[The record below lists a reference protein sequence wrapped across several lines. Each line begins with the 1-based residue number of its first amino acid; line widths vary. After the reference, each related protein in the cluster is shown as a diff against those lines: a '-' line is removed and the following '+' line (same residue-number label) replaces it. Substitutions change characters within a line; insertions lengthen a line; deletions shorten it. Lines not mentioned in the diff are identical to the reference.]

1 MTWRIFNYK
10 KLLLSF
16 AVCVGVLV
24 VVGII
29 LIPQRQVAPWRNK
42 LENYKNHPQLEIKE
56 YLKLEND
63 ARKLENDART
73 TLVQAFGPLVAA
85 VSAVIAAIGAV
96 YVYRQYRRAQE
107 WRKGDLAAALM
118 ERLESDEELA
128 FACQALDWGTG
139 PIMVP
144 ERYRPLMKQ
153 FNMPNEAVLDHEP
166 DILALA
172 LKPFLNTA
180 TVNSAKGL
188 IYRHCF
194 DKLFNH
200 IQNIGRLV
208 ASDQVTIDGLDG
220 LDYWLRRIAS
230 YEYAP
235 ENLRQEIFQPALA
248 IFGYHKIPEL
258 GRKLAVVDWS
268 VYDRCRN
275 TGVAGQ

>member
-1 MTWRIFNYK
+1 
-10 KLLLSF
+10 
-16 AVCVGVLV
+16 
-24 VVGII
+24 
-29 LIPQRQVAPWRNK
+29 
-42 LENYKNHPQLEIKE
+42 
-56 YLKLEND
+56 
-63 ARKLENDART
+63 
-73 TLVQAFGPLVAA
+73 